1 MKPAREV
8 LASMIEK
15 GKHEIDRGA
24 DGLFLS
30 SLSAGLDIGF
40 GPLLMGVILTLSAG
54 SYGDL
59 QTELLLASAYSI
71 GFIFVI
77 LGRSELFTEHT
88 TLAVMPVIDGQ
99 ASIKKLGR
107 LWGIVYIGNII
118 GGLLFTGLA
127 VTLMPGLGVITPEA
141 FGTIADKLVSH
152 PLHWLLVAGI
162 FAGWL
167 MGLLAWLVS
176 AAKNTIGRVF
186 FIWMV
191 TATIGM
197 LHLPHSIAGNVE
209 VLMGLFTTNAVTI
222 TDYISFLIL
231 STMGNA
237 IGGAIFVGLM
247 KYGHVTRGAK

>member
-8 LASMIEK
+8 LQSMIDK
-15 GKHEIDRGA
+15 GSHEINRQTS
-24 DGLFLS
+24 GLLLS
-30 SLSAGLDIGF
+30 SFSAGLDIGF

-59 QTELLLASAYSI
+59 TTELLLASAYSV

-88 TLAVMPVIDGQ
+88 TLAVMPVIDGE
-99 ASIKKLGR
+99 ATVKNLAR
-107 LWGIVYIGNII
+107 LWGVVYAGNIV
-118 GGLLFTGLA
+118 GGVVFTALA
-127 VTLMPGLGVITPEA
+127 VLLMPGLGVIEA
-141 FGTIADKLVSH
+141 AAFETIANKLVSH
-152 PLHWLLVAGI
+152 QLHWLFIAGI

-176 AAKNTIGRVF
+176 AAQETLSRVF
-186 FIWMV
+186 VIWMV

-209 VLMGLFTTNAVTI
+209 VLFGLFTSSSITI
-222 TDYISFLIL
+222 MDYLAFLSL
-231 STMGNA
+231 STLGNA
-237 IGGAIFVGLM
+237 FGGAIFVGLM
-247 KYGHVTRGAK
+247 KYGHVVRGAK

>member
-1 MKPAREV
+1 MKPAGEI
-8 LASMIEK
+8 LESMIEK
-15 GKHEIDRGA
+15 GTHEINRERE
-24 DGLFLS
+24 GLFLS
-30 SLSAGLDIGF
+30 SISAGLDIGF

-59 QTELLLASAYSI
+59 STELLLASAYSV

-88 TLAVMPVIDGQ
+88 TLAVMPVIDGK
-99 ASIKKLGR
+99 APIKKLGR
-107 LWGIVYIGNII
+107 LWGIVYAGNII
-118 GGLLFTGLA
+118 GGIFFTGLA
-127 VTLMPGLGVITPEA
+127 VLLMPGLGVITPEA
-141 FGTIADKLVSH
+141 FGTIAHKLVSH
-152 PLHWLLVAGI
+152 PVHWLLAAGI

-167 MGLLAWLVS
+167 MGLLAWLVTS
-176 AAKNTIGRVF
+176 AENTIGRVF

-209 VLMGLFTTNAVTI
+209 VLMGLFTTSNVTTI
-222 TDYISFLIL
+222 DYLKFLSL
-231 STMGNA
+231 STIGNA

-247 KYGHVTRGAK
+247 KYGQITRGAK

>member
-1 MKPAREV
+1 MKPAREI

-15 GKHEIDRGA
+15 GKHEIDRDA

-40 GPLLMGVILTLSAG
+40 GPLLMAVILTLSAG

-59 QTELLLASAYSI
+59 QTELLLASAYSV

-99 ASIKKLGR
+99 ASLKKLAR
-107 LWGIVYIGNII
+107 LWGIVYAGNII
-118 GGLLFTGLA
+118 GGLLFTALA
-127 VTLMPGLGVITPEA
+127 VTLAPGLGVIETAA

-152 PLHWLLVAGI
+152 PLHWLLVAGV

-176 AAKNTIGRVF
+176 SADNTLGRVF

-209 VLMGLFTTNAVTI
+209 VLFGLFTTTAVTL
-222 TDYISFLIL
+222 TDYLVFLSL
-231 STMGNA
+231 ATVGNA

-247 KYGHVTRGAK
+247 KYGHVVRGAK